1 MPYFRTDRGNKIYYE
16 WLENPS
22 ASETLVFVHGWAES
36 HKIWREQVDFFKKDY
51 QLLFFDL
58 RGFGLSSKP
67 TYGYSLKLQ
76 AQFLH
81 ALIQTLGLK
90 EYWLV
95 GHSLGGMITLQYSE
109 KYSQE
114 MIGAVVIDTAY
125 FLPIKISLWRNLGTF
140 FISKTLRQTW
150 QRTLKSSLIGT
161 RRTLI
166 QDLISDVDAVPLYVS
181 AAYGISVVNFKAHLS
196 SITCPVLIIV
206 GEKDDLTPVDLSK
219 KMHEKLLNSRLE
231 IVLDTGH
238 MSFLEKPEEI
248 NTIMGQFFKKR
259 QFASKKI

>member
-16 WLENPS
+16 LLENPN

-36 HKIWREQVDFFKKDY
+36 HKIWREQVEFFKHDY
-51 QLLFFDL
+51 QLLLFDL

-76 AQFLH
+76 AKFLH

-125 FLPIKISLWRNLGTF
+125 FLPIKISLWRNLGT
-140 FISKTLRQTW
+140 
-150 QRTLKSSLIGT
+150 LKSGLIGT

-181 AAYGISVVNFKAHLS
+181 AAFGISVVNFKAQLS

-206 GEKDDLTPVDLSK
+206 GEKDDLTPVELSE

-231 IVLDTGH
+231 IVQDTGH

-259 QFASKKI
+259 RLASKKI